1 MCKRNDRLRA
11 YSLNVGKRY
20 SEAEALVYMHEKHLN
35 PIEPFVSVTSK
46 WKYLCE
52 KCGNQG
58 VTTLHAV
65 KNQGNGCP
73 FCNGSKVDPKTIE
86 RRLREEELTP
96 LEPYKSNT
104 SKWRMF
110 HAKCGN
116 EVTTSWKEIQRGGG
130 GCGICRYTK
139 SSSALRRDED
149 SAISKMREAGGEP
162 LEPYA
167 NRHARWKVRCLKCD
181 EISHPTLGNVMRG
194 QGVCLACRPKF
205 PVITK
210 EEALVFV
217 TNKNMKPV
225 SEYVSASSKWQLQ
238 CEVCLKTTG
247 YVYTQMKTYNH
258 GCVYC
263 SNHKV
268 DPADAKIAF
277 ESLGFVMLEEYVN
290 ARQPIKA
297 ECQTCTRVSPKR
309 YDDIRVGK
317 GCKYCQDSAID
328 LSAKTYFYL
337 IKHDELNAVKV
348 GIGNLNRK
356 QDRLK
361 EHKRHG
367 WSILYRYDFEY
378 GEDAY
383 NIEQQILKWVKK
395 EKNLPNNLSKKD
407 LPQGGWTEAFS
418 ADEITIFEL
427 KVKFEDLLNELR
439 N

>member
-1 MCKRNDRLRA
+1 VPK
-11 YSLNVGKRY
+11 KY
-20 SEAEALVYMHEKHLN
+20 SEADALSYMQEKRLK
-35 PIEPFVSVTSK
+35 PIEPFISVRSK

-52 KCGNQG
+52 SCGNEG
-58 VTTLHAV
+58 VTSLHAV
-65 KNQGNGCP
+65 KNLKSGCP
-73 FCNGSKVDPKTIE
+73 YCSGIKVDPRTVE
-86 RRLREEELTP
+86 RRLQEEGLTP
-96 LEPYKSNT
+96 LEPYKSSS
-104 SKWRMF
+104 SKWRML

-116 EVTTSWKEIQRGGG
+116 EVTTSWKDIQRGGG
-130 GCGICRYTK
+130 GCGVCRYTK
-139 SSSALRRDED
+139 SSITQRRDEN
-149 SAISKMREAGGEP
+149 SAITKVREAGGEP
-162 LEPYA
+162 LEPYT
-167 NRHARWKVRCLKCD
+167 NRHTKWKVRCLKCD
-181 EISHPTLGNVMRG
+181 GISHPTLGNVLKG

-205 PVITK
+205 PVTTK

-217 TNKNMKPV
+217 ATKKMKPLT
-225 SEYVSASSKWQLQ
+225 EYISANSKWELQ
-238 CEVCLKTTG
+238 CEVCQKTSSYT
-247 YVYTQMKTYNH
+247 YTQMKSYNH

-268 DPADAKIAF
+268 DPADVQIAF
-277 ESLGFVMLEEYVN
+277 ESLGFVMLEKYVN
-290 ARQPIKA
+290 ARKPIKA
-297 ECQTCTRVSPKR
+297 ECQLCSKVSPKR

-337 IKHDELNAVKV
+337 IKHDELNAIKV

-356 QDRLK
+356 QDRLR

-395 EKNLPNNLSKKD
+395 ERNLPNNLSKKD

-427 KVKFEDLLNELR
+427 KLKFEELLNQLGK
-439 N
+439 

>member
-1 MCKRNDRLRA
+1 LKA
-11 YSLNVGKRY
+11 YSLKVPKRY
-20 SEAEALVYMHEKHLN
+20 SETEALVFMHEKHLK
-35 PIEPFVSVTSK
+35 PLEPFVNVTSK
-46 WKYLCE
+46 WRYVCE
-52 KCGNQG
+52 KCGNHG

-65 KNQGNGCP
+65 KNTGSGCP
-73 FCNGSKVDPKTIE
+73 YCSGNKVDPKKIE
-86 RRLREEELTP
+86 RRLREEDLTP
-96 LEPYKSNT
+96 LEPYRSNT
-104 SKWRMF
+104 AKWKMF
-110 HAKCGN
+110 HSRCGN
-116 EVTTSWKEIQRGGG
+116 EVLTTWADIQGGGG
-130 GCGICRYTK
+130 GCGVCRYTK
-139 SSSALRRDED
+139 SASKLKRDEA
-149 SAISKMREAGGEP
+149 SAVAIMREAGGEP
-162 LEPYA
+162 LEPYK
-167 NRHARWKVRCLKCD
+167 NNHARWKVRCLKCNQT
-181 EISHPTLGNVMRG
+181 SHPSLGNVLKG

-205 PVITK
+205 PVTTK

-217 TNKNMKPV
+217 AEKHLKPI
-225 SEYVSASSKWQLQ
+225 SDYVSAASKWKLQ
-238 CEVCLKTTG
+238 CEVCQKTSD
-247 YVYTQMKTYNH
+247 YIYSQMKSYNH

-268 DPADAKIAF
+268 DPADVQIAF

-290 ARQPIKA
+290 ARKPIKA
-297 ECQTCTRVSPKR
+297 ECQSCSRVSPKR

-337 IKHDELNAVKV
+337 IKHEELNAVKV

-356 QDRLK
+356 QDRLR

-367 WSILYRYDFEY
+367 WAILYRYDFEY

-427 KVKFEDLLNELR
+427 KLKFEDLLKDLGK
-439 N
+439 

>member
-1 MCKRNDRLRA
+1 MPKK
-11 YSLNVGKRY
+11 YT
-20 SEAEALVYMHEKHLN
+20 ETEALVFMHEKHLK
-35 PIEPFVSVTSK
+35 PVEPFINVTSK
-46 WKYLCE
+46 WKYECE
-52 KCGNQG
+52 KCGNFG

-73 FCNGSKVDPKTIE
+73 YCNGSKVDPNLMNK
-86 RRLREEELTP
+86 RLKEEGLTP
-96 LEPYKSNT
+96 LEPYKSN
-104 SKWRMF
+104 SAKWKMH

-116 EVTTSWKEIQRGGG
+116 EVFVTWKGIQKGEG
-130 GCGICRYTK
+130 GCGVCRYTK
-139 SSSALRRDED
+139 SSAKQRRDGD
-149 SAISKMREAGGEP
+149 SAAAVMREAGGEP
-162 LEPYA
+162 LEPYK
-167 NRHARWKVRCLKCD
+167 NNHARWQVRCLKCNQ
-181 EISHPTLGNVMRG
+181 ISHPTLGNVLRG
-194 QGVCLACRPKF
+194 QGVCLACRPKV
-205 PVITK
+205 PVTTK

-217 TNKNMKPV
+217 SNKKMKPA
-225 SEYVSASSKWQLQ
+225 SDYVSASSAWKLQ
-238 CEVCLKTTG
+238 CEVCLKTTD
-247 YVYTQMKTYNH
+247 YVYTRMKSLDH

-268 DPADAKIAF
+268 DPADVQIAF

-290 ARQPIKA
+290 ARKPIKA
-297 ECQTCTRVSPKR
+297 ECQSCSRISPKR

-337 IKHDELNAVKV
+337 IKHHELNAVKV

-356 QDRLK
+356 QDRLR

-395 EKNLPNNLSKKD
+395 ERNLPNNLSKKD

-427 KVKFEDLLNELR
+427 KLKFEELLNQVGK
-439 N
+439 